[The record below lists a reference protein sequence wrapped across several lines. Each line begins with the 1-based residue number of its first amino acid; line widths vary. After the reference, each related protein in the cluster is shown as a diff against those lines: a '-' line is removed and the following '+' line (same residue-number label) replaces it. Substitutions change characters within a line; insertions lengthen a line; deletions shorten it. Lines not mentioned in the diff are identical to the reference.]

1 MAEVKQSNAAQA
13 GVEGCPWSA
22 SEISESRD
30 PSVRDP
36 RVSLCLHAAAGT
48 PAGDPGTACRGAG
61 RREGIRRSHALGKFP
76 RTQHVRRFPR
86 VGSQAAH
93 TARGFLREGPRRTRR
108 DTAPKSTVRLADPTL
123 HSKGKIGDP
132 GAPGV
137 GGPGPGFR
145 EWRGEAR
152 PLPPLSGSRR
162 GPPGRSPEVSAWRR
176 GRQSSWRVMGGPARA
191 ADAAAQPAAAQP
203 AAAPQ
208 HQQPPQQHQQRTR
221 LSGGRGLH
229 CSPRRRRRAA
239 LRAGPRAA
247 WSHAPPAPRALGPA
261 PRPRPASPL
270 FRWAPLLDTRR
281 PKFPLA
287 PSGSGARE
295 TARLPGGA
303 QTPGA
308 GRREGRG
315 VDHCPPHH
323 CKGMA

>member
-1 MAEVKQSNAAQA
+1 
-13 GVEGCPWSA
+13 
-22 SEISESRD
+22 
-30 PSVRDP
+30 
-36 RVSLCLHAAAGT
+36 
-48 PAGDPGTACRGAG
+48 
-61 RREGIRRSHALGKFP
+61 
-76 RTQHVRRFPR
+76 
-86 VGSQAAH
+86 
-93 TARGFLREGPRRTRR
+93 
-108 DTAPKSTVRLADPTL
+108 
-123 HSKGKIGDP
+123 
-132 GAPGV
+132 
-137 GGPGPGFR
+137 
-145 EWRGEAR
+145 
-152 PLPPLSGSRR
+152 
-162 GPPGRSPEVSAWRR
+162 
-176 GRQSSWRVMGGPARA
+176 MGGPARA

-270 FRWAPLLDTRR
+270 FRRAPLRGTRR

-295 TARLPGGA
+295 PAPLPGGA

-323 CKGMA
+323 CKGMARGVAERVGSEVTAMGSQEAHVRQEPAIASHDPTRCKSDPWLPG